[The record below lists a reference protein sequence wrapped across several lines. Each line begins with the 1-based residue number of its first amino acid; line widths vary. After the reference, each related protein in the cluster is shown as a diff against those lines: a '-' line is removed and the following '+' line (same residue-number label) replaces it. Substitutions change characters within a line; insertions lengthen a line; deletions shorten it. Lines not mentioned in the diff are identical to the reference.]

1 MLQREWIVKRDMRG
15 AEQLMIKLC
24 GLTAIQMISQQRM
37 TKVAE
42 MYPNLMRPS
51 RMQSYSDQCPV
62 ITALFNPVFGSGK
75 LTIGTDL
82 ASRLSCYARLVLQL
96 CHDRVP
102 SRLQRSLG
110 IP

>member
-1 MLQREWIVKRDMRG
+1 MDRQTRYARRRAADDQTG
-15 AEQLMIKLC
+15 

-42 MYPNLMRPS
+42 MYLNLVRPS

-82 ASRLSCYARLVLQL
+82 ASRLSCYARLVFQL
-96 CHDRVP
+96 CHDRFP
-102 SRLQRSLG
+102 RRLQQSLG

>member
-62 ITALFNPVFGSGK
+62 ITALFNPVFGPA
-75 LTIGTDL
+75 TRAIG
-82 ASRLSCYARLVLQL
+82 SSIM
-96 CHDRVP
+96 P
-102 SRLQRSLG
+102 
-110 IP
+110 

>member
-82 ASRLSCYARLVLQL
+82 VAPVLLRAQLVLQL

-102 SRLQRSLG
+102 RRLQRSLG